1 MLQAQ
6 KVTLFGRSLP
16 VYSTIG
22 SVPPPPKLESVSE
35 VTIELC
41 DMGLHFRDQEERIED
56 FGEGKRVPY
65 KAI

>member
-22 SVPPPPKLESVSE
+22 SAPPPPQLESVCE

-41 DMGLHFRDQEERIED
+41 DMGWHFRDQEERIED

-65 KAI
+65 NAI